1 MLLVPEMYLF
11 FGVIY
16 VELYLRANRI
26 IWQQC
31 LGQEVACTLP
41 NSAKAIGSSETE
53 LSEPFKVAPALQASK
68 ICWGFRAW

>member
-1 MLLVPEMYLF
+1 MLLVPEMHLL

-31 LGQEVACTLP
+31 LGQEIACTLP
-41 NSAKAIGSSETE
+41 NSVKSNRKFRDRAEWAFQSGPHFAGIKD
-53 LSEPFKVAPALQASK
+53 LL
-68 ICWGFRAW
+68 GF